1 MNTLY
6 TLYYSL
12 TVLHVLVLCVTLFD
26 GTLYCTLALQV
37 NLVLCIDQPKRQT
50 GGHLLLLPPGQT
62 SSSSSTKKKTTVLLL
77 VFNIKIK
84 GRKNLIG
91 IAQVLV

>member
-50 GGHLLLLPPGQT
+50 GGHLLLLPSGQT
-62 SSSSSTKKKTTVLLL
+62 HHHQKTT
-77 VFNIKIK
+77 K
-84 GRKNLIG
+84 
-91 IAQVLV
+91 